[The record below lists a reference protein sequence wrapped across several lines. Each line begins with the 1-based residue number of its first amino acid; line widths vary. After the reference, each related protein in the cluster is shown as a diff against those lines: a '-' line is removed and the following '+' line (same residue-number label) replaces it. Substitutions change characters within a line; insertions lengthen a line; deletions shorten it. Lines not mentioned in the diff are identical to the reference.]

1 MQSTIVTYR
10 ILFLLLF
17 AVVGCPDV
25 SSGYL
30 YAEPRFGKCYHFV
43 DTERYWTEAN
53 TYCAG
58 HQGHVVTVG
67 SWAIQQYLVGK
78 IQSIGFGKNGYWIG
92 ANDRNSEG
100 AWRWDS
106 GKVVM

>member
-1 MQSTIVTYR
+1 MSDSSLLVFIFHIYIYN
-10 ILFLLLF
+10 ILFPY
-17 AVVGCPDV
+17 V
-25 SSGYL
+25 
-30 YAEPRFGKCYHFV
+30 
-43 DTERYWTEAN
+43 
-53 TYCAG
+53 
-58 HQGHVVTVG
+58 QVG